1 MFTGIIE
8 TTGVVES
15 ITKNKNNLD
24 LIISSSISSELKID
38 ESLSHNGV
46 CLTITNC
53 NKKNHSVTV
62 IKESLK
68 KSNFSRLEVGS
79 LINLERSMKMG
90 GRIDGHLVQGH
101 VDDTAECIDKIDEK
115 NSWIYKF
122 RFSASFLNYLI
133 EKGSICIN
141 GVSLTCF
148 DIKKNTFSVAIIPHT
163 YNKTNFNLIEQGDFV
178 NLEFDLV
185 GKYISKMIK
194 R

>member
-8 TTGVVES
+8 TTGIVES

-46 CLTITNC
+46 CLTITKC

-79 LINLERSMKMG
+79 LVNLERSLTMG
-90 GRIDGHLVQGH
+90 DRIDGHLVQ
-101 VDDTAECIDKIDEK
+101 E
-115 NSWIYKF
+115 
-122 RFSASFLNYLI
+122 
-133 EKGSICIN
+133 
-141 GVSLTCF
+141 
-148 DIKKNTFSVAIIPHT
+148 
-163 YNKTNFNLIEQGDFV
+163 
-178 NLEFDLV
+178 
-185 GKYISKMIK
+185 
-194 R
+194 